1 MNAYEVGGLRLVA
14 LVGEGGGEGLQRTA
28 RLKADA
34 TEAVGVGPRPTA
46 GRLNFDIEGALLSL
60 GEKQTYIGR
69 SDLSDPVQ
77 EL

>member
-28 RLKADA
+28 RLEADT
-34 TEAVGVGPRPTA
+34 TEAVGVSPRPTA
-46 GRLNFDIEGALLSL
+46 GGLNFDIEGALLAL
-60 GEKQTYIGR
+60 GEKEAYIGR
-69 SDLSDPVQ
+69 SDLSDSVQ